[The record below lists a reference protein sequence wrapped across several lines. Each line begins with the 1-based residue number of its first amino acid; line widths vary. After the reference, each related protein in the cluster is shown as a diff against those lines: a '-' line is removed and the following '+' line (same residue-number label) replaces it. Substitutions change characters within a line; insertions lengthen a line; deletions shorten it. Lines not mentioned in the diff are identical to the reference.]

1 VLGER
6 LTLLFK
12 KVQIALIAKR
22 RRIMKKTA
30 AIITACMMTFALSA
44 CSGPNY
50 VMHTNDGRTIV
61 SDGKP
66 KTDDETGMISY
77 KDANGNKQQIN
88 RTDVKEMV
96 ALEK

>member
-1 VLGER
+1 
-6 LTLLFK
+6 
-12 KVQIALIAKR
+12 
-22 RRIMKKTA
+22 MNKTA
-30 AIITACMMTFALSA
+30 AIISAFVYFSLSA
-44 CSGPNY
+44 CSGSNY

-66 KTDDETGMISY
+66 QTDNDTGMISY

-96 ALEK
+96 ELISKAIAGKKSTAIRRCYINHYGQTG